1 MRGSENMRKEMER
14 IQSMRKPS
22 VTSEEEKNIIID
34 IFQVNEMARHQN
46 TLEQDKLFI
55 AELSSGS

>member
-22 VTSEEEKNIIID
+22 LTSDEEKNIIID

-46 TLEQDKLFI
+46 TL
-55 AELSSGS
+55 